1 MPSLF
6 NPRIIS
12 FRDQRELEREMEKIG
27 PDPLG
32 ADIMLPKGLFLAV
45 RLEALGVS
53 AANILKQE
61 MLARGGEAVVGKDIY
76 FGEAKTTDAL
86 LLGTRRHY
94 RELLP
99 KLRMQ
104 PLKSLQRLAD
114 ELEEAI
120 SLYLKEDRGKL
131 TIGEK
136 LFRWGERTYV
146 MGIVNVTPD
155 SFSGDGL
162 GSDVEGAAAQAR
174 RFSEEGADI
183 IDIGGESTRPGAQAV
198 PVQEEM
204 KRVLPVIERLAGEI
218 DIPIS
223 IDTYKA
229 SVAQAALRAGAKM
242 VNDVWGL
249 KRDPELAGVVAKW
262 GVPVAV
268 MHNRGKSGIAVGSP
282 HLGGRYQKAKYED
295 LMADIVREL
304 RQSLDIANHAG
315 IAREKIIVD
324 PGIGFAKT
332 VAQSMEVL
340 RRLAEL
346 KALGCP
352 ILLGTSRKSLIGY
365 TLNLAPEERLEG
377 TAATVAIGIANGA
390 DIVRVHDVKEM
401 ARVARMSDALVRP
414 KYEDKGGT

>member
-1 MPSLF
+1 MSTFF

-12 FRDQRELEREMEKIG
+12 FRTQQELQREMEKIG

-32 ADIMLPKGLFLAV
+32 AEIMLPKGLFLAV
-45 RLEALGVS
+45 RLEALGV
-53 AANILKQE
+53 AGANILKQE
-61 MLARGGEAVVGKDIY
+61 MLSRGGEAVLRKDIY
-76 FGEAKTTDAL
+76 FGGKETTDVL

-94 RELLP
+94 GELLP

-104 PLKSLQRLAD
+104 PLRSLQRLAD
-114 ELEEAI
+114 ELEEAL

-131 TIGEK
+131 NIGEK
-136 LFRWGERTYV
+136 ALRWGERTYV

-162 GSDVEGAAAQAR
+162 GSDVEGAVAQAR
-174 RFSEEGADI
+174 HFAEEGADMV
-183 IDIGGESTRPGAQAV
+183 DIGGESTRPGAQAG
-198 PVQEEM
+198 PAQGEM
-204 KRVLPVIERLAGEI
+204 ERVLPVIERLVGEM

-229 SVAQAALRAGAKM
+229 SVAQAALEAGAQM

-249 KRDPELAGVVAKW
+249 RRDPELAGVVAEW
-262 GVPVAV
+262 GVPVVV
-268 MHNRGKSGIAVGSP
+268 MHNRAQSGTAVRSP
-282 HLGGRYQKAKYED
+282 PLGGRYRKAEYAD
-295 LMADIVREL
+295 LMGDILREL
-304 RQSLDIANHAG
+304 RQSLDIAAESG
-315 IAREKIIVD
+315 IPCEKIIVD

-332 VAQSMEVL
+332 VSQSIEVL

-346 KALGCP
+346 RVLGCP
-352 ILLGTSRKSLIGY
+352 IMVGTSRKSLIGY
-365 TLNLAPEERLEG
+365 TLSLPPAERLEG

-401 ARVARMSDALVRP
+401 VRVARMSDALVRP
-414 KYEDKGGT
+414 THEGEGGV